1 MGPTIGLT
9 LRQRL
14 QTIFSTA
21 VVTSLAWLAIGFVW
35 FQGTPSVDMAVK
47 SDARQTPAAQA
58 VAAPVGTA
66 ARAAAEGDASE
77 FRPIPAPAG
86 ALIIP
91 VQGVRADQLVDTYT
105 QSRGGGMRVHN
116 AIDIMAPRGT
126 PVLAATGGLVEKLF
140 LSKNGGI
147 TIYVRSPDRRTMYY
161 YAHLDR
167 YAPGLAERQTVR
179 QGQLI
184 GFVGSTGDASPDAP
198 HLHFAVNVMQPQEG
212 WWQGQPVNPYPLL
225 RR

>member
-1 MGPTIGLT
+1 MTFSF
-9 LRQRL
+9 RQRFE
-14 QTIFSTA
+14 TIAATA
-21 VVTSLAWLAIGFVW
+21 ALTSGLWAVGLLMTSRGPIDLAPHSDRPADRAAIPA
-35 FQGTPSVDMAVK
+35 GTGYVPVSI
-47 SDARQTPAAQA
+47 
-58 VAAPVGTA
+58 VAAAAANAHGDEGARISPGTA
-66 ARAAAEGDASE
+66 A
-77 FRPIPAPAG
+77 
-86 ALIIP
+86 LIVP

-126 PVLAATGGLVEKLF
+126 PVIAAAPGRVEKLF
-140 LSKNGGI
+140 LSGNGGNTVYI
-147 TIYVRSPDRRTMYY
+147 RSNDRMMTYY

-167 YAPGLAERQTVR
+167 YAPGIVEQQQVR

-198 HLHFAVNVMQPQEG
+198 HLHFAINVMRADEG
-212 WWQGQPVNPYPLL
+212 WWQGQPINPYPLL